1 MKKILLALTAVCAC
15 VPVWADVTPLPEIQF
30 NFIYNTEK
38 HPLIN
43 PRGSELVQCKDRLC
57 QESTP
62 LGQYGAQKLTCGP
75 GTCEAV
81 AYDFEPFEQL
91 IVAFEDGSVRKS
103 NIFSVQ
109 DNTLITQLNVYVE
122 ADRLDVQPVDTPT
135 NEPLY
140 KRPQMW
146 GSLALILVLE
156 LLCATAFIFYQQ
168 KRFTILYGVA
178 IANVLTT
185 AVTWGFLVHYVAQ
198 SALLWI
204 FCVLA
209 EACLIALINRKDIT
223 LKEAATLSIMMNVTS
238 YTLGMILSFIF
249 A

>member
-1 MKKILLALTAVCAC
+1 MKKILFVLAALIAC
-15 VPVWADVTPLPEIQF
+15 VPAGADVNPLPEIQF
-30 NFIYNTEK
+30 HFIYNTDK

-43 PRGSELVQCKDRLC
+43 PQGSELLQCKDRLC
-57 QESTP
+57 TENAP
-62 LGQYGAQKLTCGP
+62 LGVYGAQKLTCGP
-75 GTCEAV
+75 GACEAV
-81 AYDFEPFEQL
+81 AYDFEPFQQL
-91 IVAFEDGSVRKS
+91 IVAFEDGSTRTS
-103 NIFSVQ
+103 NVFSVK
-109 DNTLITQLNVYVE
+109 DTLITQVNVWVE
-122 ADRLDVQPVDTPT
+122 ENSLHVEPVNTPP

-178 IANVLTT
+178 VANVLTT
-185 AVTWGFLVHYVAQ
+185 AITWGFLVHYVAQ

-209 EACLIALINRKDIT
+209 EAGLIALINRKDIT
-223 LKEAATLSIMMNVTS
+223 LKESVTLSIMMNVTS
-238 YTLGMILSFIF
+238 YTLGMILSFML